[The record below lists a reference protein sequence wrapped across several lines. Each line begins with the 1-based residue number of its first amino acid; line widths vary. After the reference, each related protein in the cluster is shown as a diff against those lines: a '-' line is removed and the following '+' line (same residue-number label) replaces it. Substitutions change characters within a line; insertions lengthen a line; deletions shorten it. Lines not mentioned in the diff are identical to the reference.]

1 MASDHS
7 DVIQVKPEELYDQSE
22 GGFVGAPVSKIEDVE
37 EATPT
42 EEQKDFLQKHEE
54 AQQTAAEEQSEQSE
68 PVVHETDKLKTTY
81 NTEEDSPDLSL
92 KSKIKD
98 KMAKL
103 GDKLRPKDAVEAK
116 NADPHPNVM

>member
-7 DVIQVKPEELYDQSE
+7 DAIQVKPEELYDQSE
-22 GGFVGAPVSKIEDVE
+22 GGFVGAPVSKIDDVQ

-54 AQQTAAEEQSEQSE
+54 AQQTAAAEEQSE

-92 KSKIKD
+92 KSKMKD
-98 KMAKL
+98 KMARL
-103 GDKLRPKDAVEAK
+103 GDKLRPKEAVEAK